1 MRNCQN
7 PDFHASTFWSHFHNF
22 LHLILCCSWTFLV
35 AAVILKRGKDK
46 NVACMLYTIYFSLTL
61 FLFVGFVG
69 CGVGW
74 LMILNPVTIL
84 KMLVGQT
91 LCLTNSASC
100 CNSLIHECG
109 LWTLCSNNLC
119 SYPQLVCRGAISV
132 LTLIL
137 LVAEA
142 GCPNNCTQ
150 LCSLLTGYNRP
161 A

>member
-1 MRNCQN
+1 MQCVV
-7 PDFHASTFWSHFHNF
+7 
-22 LHLILCCSWTFLV
+22 CV
-35 AAVILKRGKDK
+35 AACANCWMRMPKKPRKRWQMQSQSKRGNKKRGKDK